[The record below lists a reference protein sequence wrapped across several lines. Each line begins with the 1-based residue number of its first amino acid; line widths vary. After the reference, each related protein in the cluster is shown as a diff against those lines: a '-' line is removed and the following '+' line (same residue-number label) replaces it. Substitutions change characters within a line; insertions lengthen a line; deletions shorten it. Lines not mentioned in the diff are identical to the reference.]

1 MWEYNGGWETENE
14 SFDTWV
20 ESWVG
25 ELESWNL
32 KPSDG
37 DGGDGEQR
45 GYQWVC
51 EWDFEIVLGSKY
63 GSVREKGDGEY
74 RGEAESTRRWRAQSQ
89 EGEESKDRK
98 TKGSRV

>member
-45 GYQWVC
+45 GCQWVC
-51 EWDFEIVLGSKY
+51 EWDFEIVLGS
-63 GSVREKGDGEY
+63 
-74 RGEAESTRRWRAQSQ
+74 
-89 EGEESKDRK
+89 
-98 TKGSRV
+98 

>member
-63 GSVREKGDGEY
+63 GSVREG
-74 RGEAESTRRWRAQSQ
+74 RAQSR
-89 EGEESKDRK
+89 EGEESIDRK
-98 TKGSRV
+98 TKG